1 MEGAS
6 RDWFSH
12 FPLSPLPSF
21 STARTVCRLPLSL
34 HPDLFLHPAGVLFVL
49 PAGKLLHA
57 GSFPLYSDNL
67 KQTNNPKPFQFVLF
81 CTSNLPVSTIAMIC
95 KSLLWF
101 SCQIL
106 LLKA

>member
-1 MEGAS
+1 MVLRVMEGAS

-12 FPLSPLPSF
+12 FSPPLPSF

-49 PAGKLLHA
+49 PAGKLLLA

-67 KQTNNPKPFQFVLF
+67 KQTKKPQAFSICTVSYTKPTRINNHNDL
-81 CTSNLPVSTIAMIC
+81 
-95 KSLLWF
+95 
-101 SCQIL
+101 
-106 LLKA
+106 